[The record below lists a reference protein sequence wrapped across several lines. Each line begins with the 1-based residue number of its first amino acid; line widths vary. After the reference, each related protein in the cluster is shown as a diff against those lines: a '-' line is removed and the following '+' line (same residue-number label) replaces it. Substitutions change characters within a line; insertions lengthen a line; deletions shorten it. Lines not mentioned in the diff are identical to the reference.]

1 MNTQSTNQ
9 PSKPSSVTPS
19 QNLPAPAEK
28 GRTEGVSSS
37 LQWSGSSSVDTMPIG
52 PTAALPLPHR
62 EQLRERVEERI
73 RELTQ
78 ALNDLD
84 GAQSQGGER
93 AHAISSALES
103 ARVAMGGGWEKVGEN
118 EASQLAS
125 WLSTTADLRLTSPS
139 LPPAAK
145 A

>member
-19 QNLPAPAEK
+19 QKEEV
-28 GRTEGVSSS
+28 RTEGAASS
-37 LQWSGSSSVDTMPIG
+37 LRWSGSSSADTTPKE
-52 PTAALPLPHR
+52 PAAALPVPHR

-78 ALNDLD
+78 ALNELD
-84 GAQSQGGER
+84 GAQAQGGER

-125 WLSTTADLRLTSPS
+125 WLTTTADLRLNSPS
-139 LPPAAK
+139 RPPAAK